1 MGSESETGAH
11 MRTEKENVVIK
22 AASIFLVRMGMNLN
36 DIEIGKLVC
45 LNPCTIQRCN
55 NKYKFMNFSKVKVIY
70 EDFK

>member
-1 MGSESETGAH
+1 MGFESETGAH
-11 MRTEKENVVIK
+11 VRTEKENVVIK

-55 NKYKFMNFSKVKVIY
+55 NKV
-70 EDFK
+70 